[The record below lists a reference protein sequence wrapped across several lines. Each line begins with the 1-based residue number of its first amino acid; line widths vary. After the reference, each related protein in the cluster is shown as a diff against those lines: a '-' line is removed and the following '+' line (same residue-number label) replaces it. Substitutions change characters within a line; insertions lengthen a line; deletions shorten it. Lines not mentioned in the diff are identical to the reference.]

1 MTLFA
6 KQRDRHKEQRL
17 LLSVPGQLLATPQ
30 TAARQASLSLTTI
43 SWSLP
48 KFMSTEYQE
57 GKGMVAGTDRLGRA
71 HTYY

>member
-6 KQRDRHKEQRL
+6 KQKETDIKNKG
-17 LLSVPGQLLATPQ
+17 VDGHPLLATPQ
-30 TAARQASLSLTTI
+30 TAARQASLSLTII
-43 SWSLP
+43 SRSLP

-57 GKGMVAGTDRLGRA
+57 GKARVGGTESLGQA